1 MRQSRVDSDKM
12 KVLIVN
18 TSLDAGGAAVA
29 ARRLMEALV
38 RNGAQAR
45 MLVRDLPQPLQKS
58 GDECQSHDSGS
69 WDDGSW
75 VSVLPCRWMAKWH
88 FLWERFVLFVRL
100 GFRREHLFDIDAGI
114 SGTDITRLRVFRE
127 ADVIH
132 LHWVNQGMLSLRDLR
147 KIIRS
152 GKAVV
157 WTMHDA
163 WPSTAICHL
172 TLGCRQFTSQCSQC
186 KYLASPDPS
195 EGGEKCAPAS
205 NLHPALTGGE
215 RNAWLARVWRRKE
228 RLLRD
233 SDITFVAC
241 SRWLEG
247 EAKVSAMLRGQ
258 HIVCIPN
265 PIDTSVF
272 CPGDRQEARREEGL
286 PIDRR
291 LVLFVCQR
299 LTNAYKGMDYLIEAC
314 RRLADEHPDMKD
326 EVSVVLLGSHAD
338 EVAAQLQFPAIALG
352 YVSDEQRMVR
362 LYRAADVFVLPS
374 LSENLPNTIM
384 EAMAC
389 GVPCLG
395 FRVGGIPEEID
406 HQRTGYVAR
415 YRDAADLARGLRWLL
430 YEADSGKMAREC
442 VRKVEQCYSQTA
454 VAVKYTEVY
463 QQALA
468 HKHFAI

>member
-1 MRQSRVDSDKM
+1 M

-18 TSLDAGGAAVA
+18 TSHDAGGAAVA
-29 ARRLMEALV
+29 ARRLQEALEL
-38 RNGAQAR
+38 NGAETQ
-45 MLVRDLPQPLQKS
+45 MLVRDS
-58 GDECQSHDSGS
+58 GFRG
-69 WDDGSW
+69 
-75 VSVLPCRWMAKWH
+75 RWH
-88 FLWERFVLFVRL
+88 FLWERFVLWVRL

-114 SGTDITRLRVFRE
+114 SGTDITRRREFRE

-132 LHWVNQGMLSLRDLR
+132 LHWVNQGMLSLRGLR
-147 KIIRS
+147 KIVRS

-172 TLGCRQFTSQCSQC
+172 TLGCRQFTSQCRQC
-186 KYLASPDPS
+186 KYLASPAPS
-195 EGGEKCAPAS
+195 KGTASPNPSKGGEKS
-205 NLHPALTGGE
+205 
-215 RNAWLARVWRRKE
+215 AWLTRVWRRKQ

-247 EAKVSAMLRGQ
+247 EAKASALLRG
-258 HIVCIPN
+258 HRIVSIPN
-265 PIDTSVF
+265 PIDTRIF
-272 CPGDRQEARREEGL
+272 CPGDRQAARREEDL
-286 PIDRR
+286 PQERL

-299 LTNAYKGMDYLIEAC
+299 LTNAYKGMDYLIDAC
-314 RRLADEHPDMKD
+314 RRLAADHPETKD
-326 EVSVVLLGSHAD
+326 ELSVVLLGSHAD
-338 EVAAQLQFPAIALG
+338 EVASQLPFPAIAPG
-352 YVSDEQRMVR
+352 YVSDEQRMAR

-406 HQRTGYVAR
+406 HKRTGYVAR
-415 YRDAADLARGLRWLL
+415 YRDAADLACGLHWLL
-430 YEADSGKMAREC
+430 YEADRERMARDC
-442 VRKVEQCYSQTA
+442 VRKVEQCYSQAA
-454 VAVKYTEVY
+454 VAVKYTEIY

-468 HKHFAI
+468 HKHFRI

>member
-1 MRQSRVDSDKM
+1 M

-18 TSLDAGGAAVA
+18 TSYDAGGAAVA
-29 ARRLMEALV
+29 ARRLQEALV
-38 RNGAQAR
+38 LNGAEAQ
-45 MLVRDLPQPLQKS
+45 MLVRDS
-58 GDECQSHDSGS
+58 GFWG
-69 WDDGSW
+69 
-75 VSVLPCRWMAKWH
+75 RWH

-114 SGTDITRLRVFRE
+114 SGTDITRRREFRE

-132 LHWVNQGMLSLRDLR
+132 LHWVNQGMLSFRDLR

-172 TLGCRQFTSQCSQC
+172 TLGCRQFTSQCRQC
-186 KYLASPDPS
+186 QYLTPTPLSRNSRSSD
-195 EGGEKCAPAS
+195 
-205 NLHPALTGGE
+205 
-215 RNAWLARVWRRKE
+215 NAWLNRVWRRKQ

-233 SDITFVAC
+233 SGITFVAC

-247 EAKVSAMLRGQ
+247 EAKASALLRGQ
-258 HIVCIPN
+258 HIVSIPN
-265 PIDTSVF
+265 PIDTRIF
-272 CPGDRQEARREEGL
+272 RPGDRQEARREESL
-286 PIDRR
+286 PQDRL

-299 LTNAYKGMDYLIEAC
+299 VTNAYKGMDYLIEAC
-314 RRLADEHPDMKD
+314 QQIATAHPEMNDK
-326 EVSVVLLGSHAD
+326 VSVVLLGKHAD
-338 EVAAQLQFPAIALG
+338 EVASQLPFPAVAPG
-352 YVSDEQRMVR
+352 YVADEQRMVR

-406 HQRTGYVAR
+406 HLRTGYVAR
-415 YRDAADLARGLRWLL
+415 YRDAADLAHGLHWLL
-430 YEADSGKMAREC
+430 CEADRESMARDC
-442 VRKVEQCYSQTA
+442 VRKVEQNYSQAA
-454 VAVKYTEVY
+454 VAVKYTEIY
-463 QQALA
+463 QHTLA
-468 HKHFAI
+468 HKHFRI

>member
-1 MRQSRVDSDKM
+1 M

-18 TSLDAGGAAVA
+18 TSHDAGGAAVA
-29 ARRLMEALV
+29 ARRLMEAL
-38 RNGAQAR
+38 RKNGAQAR
-45 MLVRDLPQPLQKS
+45 MLVRD
-58 GDECQSHDSGS
+58 GGGGS
-69 WDDGSW
+69 PCGKTARHSDGGEW
-75 VSVLPCRWMAKWH
+75 ADGGEDVSVLPCRWVAMWH
-88 FLWERFVLFVRL
+88 FLWERLVLFVRL

-132 LHWVNQGMLSLRDLR
+132 LHWVNQGMLSLRDVQ
-147 KIIRS
+147 KIVRS

-163 WPSTAICHL
+163 WPMTAICHL
-172 TLGCRQFTSQCSQC
+172 TLGCRQFTTQCRQC
-186 KYLASPDPS
+186 PYLS
-195 EGGEKCAPAS
+195 
-205 NLHPALTGGE
+205 
-215 RNAWLARVWRRKE
+215 RNASSPILSPRPAWLSRVWRRKQ
-228 RLLRD
+228 RLLRGG
-233 SDITFVAC
+233 DITFVAC

-247 EAKVSAMLRGQ
+247 EAKASALLRGQ
-258 HIVCIPN
+258 HVVSIPN
-265 PIDTSVF
+265 PIDTRVF
-272 CPGDRQEARREEGL
+272 SPGSRQEARAQEGL
-286 PIDRR
+286 PADRR

-299 LTNAYKGMDYLIEAC
+299 VTNAYKGMDHLIEAC
-314 RRLADEHPDMKD
+314 RLLAEEHPGMSD
-326 EVSVVLLGSHAD
+326 EVTVVLLGSHAD
-338 EVAAQLQFPAIALG
+338 EVASQLPFPSIAPG

-430 YEADSGKMAREC
+430 YEADSGKMSREC
-442 VRKVEQCYSQTA
+442 VKKVEQCYSQTA
-454 VAVKYTEVY
+454 VAVQYTEVY